1 MLAGIAEIR
10 LSEEARIVF
19 DLIFEWILIGTIII
33 TIVYMTALAIYAAIA
48 LIKMTM
54 EGLKK

>member
-19 DLIFEWILIGTIII
+19 DLIIGWMFNGATVVAIVCLI
-33 TIVYMTALAIYAAIA
+33 ALTIYATIA
-48 LIKMTM
+48 LIRMTK
-54 EGLKK
+54 EELKK